1 MHKDMLKRLHVSH
14 QGTEATLRRARQT
27 MFWPGIAVDVKR
39 NIGNCHAYKSQI
51 VKRRR
56 RRYTATAYQTNQGIK
71 WAVDIF
77 THKSSNYLV
86 ITDYFSDYFD
96 FEKLTDMSAPAVVDI
111 SKRCET
117 GYPTMCAF
125 RQWTSVHNIQT
136 MDLSSQHSDNGP
148 QFTTF
153 RQWTS
158 VHNIQT
164 MDLSSQHSDNGPQF
178 TTFRQWTSVH
188 NIQTMHL
195 SSQHS
200 DNGPQF
206 TTFRQWTLVHN
217 IQTMDL
223 SSQHSDNGPQFTTF
237 RQCTS
242 VHNIQTM
249 DLSSQHT
256 DNGPQFTAHEF
267 AVFSAN
273 WESEHKTSSPY
284 HSQSNGKAESSV
296 KLKRMLT
303 RAADPQLVLLEC
315 RSTITAGMT
324 TSPIQRLFNRSTRS
338 TLPQREC
345 ISMEDKVN
353 QAEKRKQRKTMYH
366 YNKREHEKRSVAR
379 QQNRNHYGRI
389 N

>member
-56 RRYTATAYQTNQGIK
+56 RRYIATAYQTNQGRK

-153 RQWTS
+153 RQ
-158 VHNIQT
+158 
-164 MDLSSQHSDNGPQF
+164 
-178 TTFRQWTSVH
+178 
-188 NIQTMHL
+188 
-195 SSQHS
+195 
-200 DNGPQF
+200 
-206 TTFRQWTLVHN
+206 
-217 IQTMDL
+217 
-223 SSQHSDNGPQFTTF
+223 
-237 RQCTS
+237 CTS

-284 HSQSNGKAESSV
+284 HSQSNGKAECSV
-296 KLKRMLT
+296 KLKR
-303 RAADPQLVLLEC
+303 AAGPQLVLLEC
-315 RSTITAGMT
+315 RSTITSGMT

-345 ISMEDKVN
+345 ISMEV
-353 QAEKRKQRKTMYH
+353 QSLLE
-366 YNKREHEKRSVAR
+366 
-379 QQNRNHYGRI
+379 
-389 N
+389 